1 MFHSDNCFCYNTAVT
16 ILRYH
21 QNRLYIFSV
30 KNIHMEKYIRRNMV
44 YKLESGTMLQM
55 KIDVKIQTIIR

>member
-1 MFHSDNCFCYNTAVT
+1 
-16 ILRYH
+16 
-21 QNRLYIFSV
+21 
-30 KNIHMEKYIRRNMV
+30 MEKYIRRNMV